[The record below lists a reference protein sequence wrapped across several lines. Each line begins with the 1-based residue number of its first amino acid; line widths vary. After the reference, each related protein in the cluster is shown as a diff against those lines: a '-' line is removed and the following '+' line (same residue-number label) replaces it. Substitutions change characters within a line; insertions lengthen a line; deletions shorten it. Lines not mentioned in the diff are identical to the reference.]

1 MVHSILQVLHR
12 TIQLA
17 GEQITRILGRWS
29 HAWCEVLASALGA
42 ALAWVMAERLLGHHQ
57 PIFAPISAIICLSP
71 GLPSHTRQTIGLLI
85 GVATGIVIGELAL
98 VLPDGMPLMRLAW
111 QHSWRCSGCFLW
123 TCCCADPSGR
133 FGASRRDFW
142 NGHDRLRADGRVAI
156 GAVVGLVFSYILRAP
171 GQIQGAKAN

>member
-57 PIFAPISAIICLSP
+57 PIFAPISAEP
-71 GLPSHTRQTIGLLI
+71 YQADYRFADRRGHRNRHRGTGLGFAGWHAVDAARLAAFVAMLGLL
-85 GVATGIVIGELAL
+85 
-98 VLPDGMPLMRLAW
+98 LMDCLLLSRSKRAF
-111 QHSWRCSGCFLW
+111 R
-123 TCCCADPSGR
+123 R
-133 FGASRRDFW
+133 FS
-142 NGHDRLRADGRVAI
+142 
-156 GAVVGLVFSYILRAP
+156 S
-171 GQIQGAKAN
+171 